1 MTQPIEQQIKTAFA
15 EDPPPQTAFKSKEE
29 WLICWLY
36 SCCETS
42 VIMLEQATGRT
53 RAELFSNI
61 ANLSDEY
68 TEEIQ
73 GDRESIDE
81 IHGKV
86 ELLNQANKIIAR
98 KRYQRIQ
105 ETIGDP
111 AA

>member
-36 SCCETS
+36 SCVETA
-42 VIMLEQATGRT
+42 VIILENSSGRT
-53 RAELFSNI
+53 STELFKTI

-68 TEEIQ
+68 VEEIQ
-73 GDRESIDE
+73 GDRESIDQVY
-81 IHGKV
+81 GKV